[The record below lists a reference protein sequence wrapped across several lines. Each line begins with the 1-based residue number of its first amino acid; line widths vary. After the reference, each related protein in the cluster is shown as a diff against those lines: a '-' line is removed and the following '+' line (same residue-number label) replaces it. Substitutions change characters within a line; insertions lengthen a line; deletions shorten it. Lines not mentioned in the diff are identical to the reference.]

1 MTGGPGAQRDGGG
14 RSAGVDVWV
23 RVRRERGDARAVSE
37 GWLTC
42 GPRWQADGAGALAW
56 ARGERVG
63 ELGRACL
70 LGRARGRAGLIAGQ
84 AGMEPGRVR
93 GGTGPAGLG
102 WKKESEPWATSGFVG
117 LTGLRVWVLFPFLFF
132 SNTLKLN

>member
-14 RSAGVDVWV
+14 RSAGVDVWF

-70 LGRARGRAGLIAGQ
+70 LGRARGRAGRIAGQ
-84 AGMEPGRVR
+84 AGLGS
-93 GGTGPAGLG
+93 GPQGERERRERAGLPE
-102 WKKESEPWATSGFVG
+102 WISGQ
-117 LTGLRVWVLFPFLFF
+117 VWLACWVWIFYLPSLF
-132 SNTLKLN
+132 